1 MSSDNDIV
9 LSVKNVSKCF
19 EMYEKPVHRL
29 YQTLCAGH
37 KKFYREFWA
46 LKDINF
52 EVRKGECIGIIG
64 RNGAGKSTLLQ
75 IITGTLAPTTGE
87 VKLKG
92 RVAAL
97 LELGSGFNP
106 EFTGRENVY
115 LNGAILGL
123 SKAEIDA
130 RYQDILDFA
139 DIGEFIDQPV
149 KTYSSGMMVRL
160 AFAVIAHVDADILI
174 VDEAL
179 SVGDAFFQQKCMRF
193 MRKFIEEH
201 TVLFVSHDTAAVNN
215 FCRRGIL
222 LDHGAVELE
231 GEAKTVTQ
239 RYLKDLYGES
249 QDVDGGEKKAS
260 GPTPGIEETEAA
272 SDYRDMRA
280 DLINASKLRNDI
292 EVFRF
297 DAQGESFGDRK
308 ASIVSVRLCDSQ
320 GAPLTC
326 IVGGEMV
333 KLEVVG
339 EAHEEVRS
347 PIVGFF
353 VRDRLGQNLW
363 GDNTCLMEKSKSMV
377 ISPGT
382 RYRAVFEFRMPYL
395 SVGDYSICVSLAEGN
410 QNDHVQHQWMNDAMI
425 FRSSVP
431 LVSMGIIGIPMK
443 SIDLERV

>member
-1 MSSDNDIV
+1 MAGDIV

-46 LKDINF
+46 LKDIDF
-52 EVRKGECIGIIG
+52 EVRKGECVGIIG

-106 EFTGRENVY
+106 EFTGKENVY
-115 LNGAILGL
+115 LNGSILGL

-260 GPTPGIEETEAA
+260 GSISGPEKAGAD

-280 DLINASKLRNDI
+280 DLINASNLRNDI

-308 ASIVSVRLCDSQ
+308 ASVVSVRLCDSRET
-320 GAPLTC
+320 PLSC

-333 KLEVVG
+333 KLVVVG
-339 EAHEEVRS
+339 EAHEEICS

-363 GDNTCLMEKSKSMV
+363 GDNTCLMEKTKSMV
-377 ISPGT
+377 IPRGA

-395 SVGDYSICVSLAEGN
+395 SAGDYAICVSLAEGS
-410 QNDHVQHQWMNDAMI
+410 QNDHVQHQWMNDALV
-425 FRSSVP
+425 FRSAVP